1 MISMEKS
8 PMCTEKGNAS
18 LSHKCLK
25 QSLQAQ
31 VSGSQENMPIHK
43 QQNSA
48 ADSNSVNKDGAE
60 MLWFAMSATF
70 GREMKAKEFL
80 ENNNVRCFVPLR
92 YQLVKGRS
100 KDKVRKLVPAV
111 SNLVFVNTTKDNIK
125 ILKAKLTY
133 LHYHTRP
140 EGGKNIPVTVPSAQM
155 EQFIAACNTYNEKMA
170 FVRPDEIKL
179 SEGTRIRIVG
189 GAFDGIEGTFIRI
202 DKGKQKHVVINV
214 DRIAA
219 IVLAKV
225 NDGYIQVL
233 DNNNVSI

>member
-1 MISMEKS
+1 
-8 PMCTEKGNAS
+8 MCTEKGNTS
-18 LSHKCLK
+18 QSHKYLK

-31 VSGSQENMPIHK
+31 VSGSQENVPVHK

-80 ENNNVRCFVPLR
+80 EKNKVRCFVPLR
-92 YQLVKGRS
+92 YQLVNVRGKG
-100 KDKVRKLVPAV
+100 KVRKLVPAI
-111 SNLVFVNTTKDNIK
+111 SNLIFVNTTKDNIK

-133 LHYHTRP
+133 LQYHTRP
-140 EGGKNIPVTVPSAQM
+140 DGGKNIPITVPGAQM
-155 EQFIAACNTYNEKMA
+155 EQFIAACNTFNEKMT
-170 FVRPDEIKL
+170 FINPDNINI

-189 GAFDGIEGTFIRI
+189 GAFDGIEGKFIRVE
-202 DKGKQKHVVINV
+202 KGKQKHVVINV

-225 NDGYIQVL
+225 NDGFIQVL
-233 DNNNVSI
+233 DK

>member
-1 MISMEKS
+1 
-8 PMCTEKGNAS
+8 
-18 LSHKCLK
+18 
-25 QSLQAQ
+25 
-31 VSGSQENMPIHK
+31 MPIHK

-70 GREMKAKEFL
+70 GRELKAKEFL
-80 ENNNVRCFVPLR
+80 EKNNVRCFVPLR

-100 KDKVRKLVPAV
+100 KDKVRKLVPAI
-111 SNLVFVNTTKDNIK
+111 SNLVFVNATKDNIK
-125 ILKAKLTY
+125 ILKTKLPY
-133 LHYHTRP
+133 LQYHTRP
-140 EGGKNIPVTVPSAQM
+140 DGGKNIPITVPCAQM
-155 EQFIAACNTYNEKMA
+155 EQFIAACNTYNEKMS
-170 FVRPDEIKL
+170 FVRPDEIRL
-179 SEGTRIRIVG
+179 TEGTRIRIVG
-189 GAFDGIEGTFIRI
+189 GAFDGIEGTFVRI

-233 DNNNVSI
+233 EN

>member
-1 MISMEKS
+1 
-8 PMCTEKGNAS
+8 MCTEKGNAS
-18 LSHKCLK
+18 QSHKCLK
-25 QSLQAQ
+25 QSQQAQ
-31 VSGSQENMPIHK
+31 VLGSQENVLVHK

-48 ADSNSVNKDGAE
+48 ADSNSVDKENAE

-133 LHYHTRP
+133 LQYHTRP
-140 EGGKNIPVTVPSAQM
+140 DGGKNIPVTVPSAQM
-155 EQFIAACNTYNEKMA
+155 EQFIAACNTFNEKMT

>member
-1 MISMEKS
+1 
-8 PMCTEKGNAS
+8 
-18 LSHKCLK
+18 
-25 QSLQAQ
+25 
-31 VSGSQENMPIHK
+31 MPIHK

-80 ENNNVRCFVPLR
+80 EKNKVRCFVPLR
-92 YQLVKGRS
+92 YQLVNVRGKG
-100 KDKVRKLVPAV
+100 KVRKLVPAI
-111 SNLVFVNTTKDNIK
+111 SNLIFVNTTKDNIK

-133 LHYHTRP
+133 LQYHTRP
-140 EGGKNIPVTVPSAQM
+140 DGGKNIPITVPGAQM
-155 EQFIAACNTYNEKMA
+155 EQFIAACNTFNEKMT
-170 FVRPDEIKL
+170 FINPDNINI

-189 GAFDGIEGTFIRI
+189 GAFDGIEGKFIRVE
-202 DKGKQKHVVINV
+202 KGKQKHVVINV

-225 NDGYIQVL
+225 NDGFIQVL
-233 DNNNVSI
+233 DK

>member
-8 PMCTEKGNAS
+8 PMCTEKGNA
-18 LSHKCLK
+18 LQSHKCLK

-31 VSGSQENMPIHK
+31 VSGSQENVPVHK

-48 ADSNSVNKDGAE
+48 ADSNSVDKESAE

-125 ILKAKLTY
+125 ILKTKLPY

-170 FVRPDEIKL
+170 FVRPDEIRL
-179 SEGTRIRIVG
+179 TEGTRIRIVG

>member
-1 MISMEKS
+1 
-8 PMCTEKGNAS
+8 MCTEKGNAS
-18 LSHKCLK
+18 QSHKCLK

-31 VSGSQENMPIHK
+31 VLGSQENVPVL
-43 QQNSA
+43 NSKNFA
-48 ADSNSVNKDGAE
+48 SDSNSVDKENAE

-100 KDKVRKLVPAV
+100 KDKVRKLVPAI
-111 SNLVFVNTTKDNIK
+111 SNLIFVNTTKGNIK

-133 LHYHTRP
+133 LQYHTRP
-140 EGGKNIPVTVPSAQM
+140 DGGKNIPITVPGAQM
-155 EQFIAACNTYNEKMA
+155 EQFIAACNTFNEKMT
-170 FVRPDEIKL
+170 FINPDNINI

-189 GAFDGIEGTFIRI
+189 GAFDGIEGKFIRVE
-202 DKGKQKHVVINV
+202 KGKQKHVVINV

-225 NDGYIQVL
+225 NDGFIQVL
-233 DNNNVSI
+233 DK

>member
-1 MISMEKS
+1 MISLEKS
-8 PMCTEKGNAS
+8 PMCTDTGKAIQ
-18 LSHKCLK
+18 SHKCLK
-25 QSLQAQ
+25 QSQQAQ
-31 VSGSQENMPIHK
+31 VLGSQENVPVLNRK
-43 QQNSA
+43 NFAS
-48 ADSNSVNKDGAE
+48 DSNSVDKENAE

-155 EQFIAACNTYNEKMA
+155 EQFIAACNTYNEKMT

>member
-1 MISMEKS
+1 
-8 PMCTEKGNAS
+8 
-18 LSHKCLK
+18 
-25 QSLQAQ
+25 
-31 VSGSQENMPIHK
+31 MPIHK

-80 ENNNVRCFVPLR
+80 EKNKVRCFVPLR
-92 YQLVKGRS
+92 YQLVNVRGKG
-100 KDKVRKLVPAV
+100 KVRKLVPAI
-111 SNLVFVNTTKDNIK
+111 SNLIFVNTSKDNIK

-133 LHYHTRP
+133 LQYHTRP
-140 EGGKNIPVTVPSAQM
+140 DGGKNIPITVPSAQM
-155 EQFIAACNTYNEKMA
+155 EQFIAACNTFNEKMT
-170 FVRPDEIKL
+170 FINPDNINI

-189 GAFDGIEGTFIRI
+189 GAFDGIEGKFIRVE
-202 DKGKQKHVVINV
+202 KGKQKHVVINV

-225 NDGYIQVL
+225 NDGFIQVL
-233 DNNNVSI
+233 DK

>member
-18 LSHKCLK
+18 QSHKCLK
-25 QSLQAQ
+25 QSQQAQ
-31 VSGSQENMPIHK
+31 VSGSQENVPVLNRK
-43 QQNSA
+43 NFAS
-48 ADSNSVNKDGAE
+48 DSNSVDKENTE

-80 ENNNVRCFVPLR
+80 EKNNVRCFVPLR

-100 KDKVRKLVPAV
+100 KDKVRKLVPAI
-111 SNLVFVNTTKDNIK
+111 SNLVFVNATKDNIK
-125 ILKAKLTY
+125 ILKTKLPY
-133 LHYHTRP
+133 LQYHTCP
-140 EGGKNIPVTVPSAQM
+140 DGGKNIPITVPCAQM
-155 EQFIAACNTYNEKMA
+155 EQFIAACNTYNEKMS
-170 FVRPDEIKL
+170 FVRPGEIRL
-179 SEGTRIRIVG
+179 TEGTRIRIVG

>member
-1 MISMEKS
+1 MISLEKS
-8 PMCTEKGNAS
+8 PMCTDTGKAIQ
-18 LSHKCLK
+18 SHKCLK
-25 QSLQAQ
+25 QSVQAQ
-31 VSGSQENMPIHK
+31 ISGSQENALLETRHD
-43 QQNSA
+43 QTLNSA
-48 ADSNSVNKDGAE
+48 SVPTEQTE
-60 MLWFAMSATF
+60 MRWYAMSATF

-80 ENNNVRCFVPLR
+80 EKNNVRCFVPLR

-100 KDKVRKLVPAV
+100 KDKVRKLVPAI
-111 SNLVFVNTTKDNIK
+111 SNLVFVNATKDNIK
-125 ILKAKLTY
+125 ILKTKLPY
-133 LHYHTRP
+133 LQYHTCP
-140 EGGKNIPVTVPSAQM
+140 DGGKNIPITVPCAQM
-155 EQFIAACNTYNEKMA
+155 EQFIAACNTYNEKMT
-170 FVRPDEIKL
+170 FVRPDEIRL
-179 SEGTRIRIVG
+179 TEGTRIRIVG

>member
-18 LSHKCLK
+18 KSHKYLK
-25 QSLQAQ
+25 KSDVTQI
-31 VSGSQENMPIHK
+31 SGSQENVPVLNRK
-43 QQNSA
+43 NFAS
-48 ADSNSVNKDGAE
+48 DSNSVDKENAE

-155 EQFIAACNTYNEKMA
+155 EQFIAACNTYNEKMT

>member
-8 PMCTEKGNAS
+8 PMCTEKGNA
-18 LSHKCLK
+18 LQSHKCLK

-31 VSGSQENMPIHK
+31 VSGSQENVPVHK

-48 ADSNSVNKDGAE
+48 ADSNSVDKESAE

-125 ILKAKLTY
+125 KLKAKLTY

-170 FVRPDEIKL
+170 FVRPDEIRL
-179 SEGTRIRIVG
+179 TEGTRIRIVG

>member
-1 MISMEKS
+1 
-8 PMCTEKGNAS
+8 MCTEKGNAS
-18 LSHKCLK
+18 QSHKCLK

-31 VSGSQENMPIHK
+31 VSGSQEDVPVHK

-48 ADSNSVNKDGAE
+48 ADSNSVDKESAE

-125 ILKAKLTY
+125 ILKTKLPY

-155 EQFIAACNTYNEKMA
+155 EQFIAACNTYNEKMT

>member
-1 MISMEKS
+1 
-8 PMCTEKGNAS
+8 MCTEKGNA
-18 LSHKCLK
+18 LQSHKCLK

-31 VSGSQENMPIHK
+31 VSGSQENVPVHK

-48 ADSNSVNKDGAE
+48 ADSNSVDKESAE

-125 ILKAKLTY
+125 KLKAKLTY

-170 FVRPDEIKL
+170 FVRPDEIRL
-179 SEGTRIRIVG
+179 TEGTRIRIVG

>member
-8 PMCTEKGNAS
+8 PMCTEKGNA
-18 LSHKCLK
+18 LQSHKCLK

-31 VSGSQENMPIHK
+31 VSGSQEDVPVHK

-48 ADSNSVNKDGAE
+48 ADSNSVDKESAE

-125 ILKAKLTY
+125 ILKTKLPY

-170 FVRPDEIKL
+170 FVRPDEIRL
-179 SEGTRIRIVG
+179 TEGTRIRIVG